1 MKVIELEQI
10 RPKKK
15 EWFNIYRRIDT
26 EGEYYFIDGPWR
38 SKEKALGYIDKE
50 QEYINTIRIEKE
62 ERL

>member
-1 MKVIELEQI
+1 MIVILNVVT
-10 RPKKK
+10 KKK

-50 QEYINTIRIEKE
+50 QEYINTIRIEWE
-62 ERL
+62 EEL

>member
-38 SKEKALGYIDKE
+38 TKEKALGYIDKE

>member
-1 MKVIELEQI
+1 MNVVT
-10 RPKKK
+10 KKK

-62 ERL
+62 EEI